1 MDQRKIG
8 QFIKTLR
15 KQNHLTQ
22 QQLAEKYGVTY
33 QAVSKWENGN
43 NLPDISLLKQMS
55 EDFGISLDEILNGEV
70 LLQRKKQMQKRN
82 MLWILIICLS
92 LVAIFLTAWFLSR
105 DDFKVKVLS
114 AECKDFK
121 LTGMIAYNRNKS
133 SIHISQIEYCG
144 DDPEEKYKEIY
155 CHLYEVHDKKEAKIS
170 TNHRVLEK
178 GMTLEEY
185 LKEVS
190 FTIGSYTQLCESF
203 PNGSLY
209 LEIEG
214 KTVAGEEHKYEIP
227 LAFRSCQ
234 ND

>member
-8 QFIKTLR
+8 QFIKSLR

-43 NLPDISLLKQMS
+43 NMPDISLLKQIS

-70 LLQRKKQMQKRN
+70 LHQRRKHTV
-82 MLWILIICLS
+82 LLS
-92 LVAIFLTAWFLSR
+92 LIFLLSCVAIFLIVWFVSR
-105 DDFKVKVLS
+105 DDFKVKLLS
-114 AECKDFK
+114 AECKDFN
-121 LTGMIAYNRNKS
+121 LTGIIAYNKNKS

-144 DDPEEKYKEIY
+144 NDPEETYQEVD
-155 CHLYEVHDKKEAKIS
+155 CNLYEVHDGKETKIS
-170 TNHRVLEK
+170 VNHRTLEK

-185 LKEVS
+185 LREVS
-190 FTIGSYTQLCESF
+190 FTIGSYTQVCESF
-203 PNGSLY
+203 SSGSLY

-214 KTVAGEEHKYEIP
+214 KTVDGEHRKYEIP
-227 LAFRSCQ
+227 LAFRSCE
-234 ND
+234 NG

>member
-8 QFIKTLR
+8 QLIKSLR

-43 NLPDISLLKQMS
+43 NMPDISLLKQIS

-70 LLQRKKQMQKRN
+70 LHQRRKR
-82 MLWILIICLS
+82 MILLS
-92 LVAIFLTAWFLSR
+92 LIFLLSCVAIFLIVWFISR
-105 DDFKVKVLS
+105 DDFKVKLLS
-114 AECKDFK
+114 AECKDFN
-121 LTGMIAYNRNKS
+121 LTGIIAYNKNKS

-144 DDPEEKYKEIY
+144 NDPEETYQEVD
-155 CHLYEVHDKKEAKIS
+155 CNLYEVHDGKETKIS
-170 TNHRVLEK
+170 TNHHTLEK

-185 LKEVS
+185 LREVS
-190 FTIGSYTQLCESF
+190 FTIGSYTQVCESF
-203 PNGSLY
+203 SSGSLY

-214 KTVAGEEHKYEIP
+214 KTVDGEHRKYEIP
-227 LAFRSCQ
+227 LAFRSCE
-234 ND
+234 NG

>member
-8 QFIKTLR
+8 QLIKSLR

-43 NLPDISLLKQMS
+43 NMPDISLLKQIS

-70 LLQRKKQMQKRN
+70 LHQRRKRTV
-82 MLWILIICLS
+82 LLS
-92 LVAIFLTAWFLSR
+92 LIFLLSCVAIFLIVWFVSR
-105 DDFKVKVLS
+105 DDFKVKLLS
-114 AECKDFK
+114 AECKDFN
-121 LTGMIAYNRNKS
+121 LTGIIAYNKNKS

-144 DDPEEKYKEIY
+144 NDPEETYQEVD
-155 CHLYEVHDKKEAKIS
+155 CNLYEVHDGKETKIS
-170 TNHRVLEK
+170 TNHHTLEK

-185 LKEVS
+185 LREVS
-190 FTIGSYTQLCESF
+190 FTIGSYTQVCESF
-203 PNGSLY
+203 SSGSLY

-214 KTVAGEEHKYEIP
+214 KTVDGEHRKYEIP
-227 LAFRSCQ
+227 LAFRSCE
-234 ND
+234 NG

>member
-8 QFIKTLR
+8 QLIKSLR

-43 NLPDISLLKQMS
+43 NMPDISLLKQIS

-70 LLQRKKQMQKRN
+70 LHQRRKR
-82 MLWILIICLS
+82 MILLS
-92 LVAIFLTAWFLSR
+92 LIFLLSCAAISLVIWFALR
-105 DDFKVKVLS
+105 DDFKVKLLS
-114 AECKDFK
+114 AECKDFN
-121 LTGMIAYNRNKS
+121 LTGIIAYNKNKS

-144 DDPEEKYKEIY
+144 NDPEETYQEVD
-155 CHLYEVHDKKEAKIS
+155 CNLYEVHDGKETKIS
-170 TNHRVLEK
+170 TNHRTLEK

-190 FTIGSYTQLCESF
+190 FTIGSYTQVCESF
-203 PNGSLY
+203 SSGSLY

-214 KTVAGEEHKYEIP
+214 KTVDGEHRKYEIP
-227 LAFRSCQ
+227 LAFRSCE
-234 ND
+234 NG